1 MNRTA
6 LAQVLWIIA
15 AAGVGFSSAFLFG
28 DVLGLPR
35 AWFLVPHVM
44 LGVSFLVAYA
54 RCSGTDLRRLGSR
67 RLKWGVLGALALG
80 AFLTFNV
87 LGQPAG
93 SRAHGLWL
101 IADLLWLGVVYGA
114 IDGAMLSVLP
124 VLAAWRACR
133 QLGLTATRRG
143 RALAVAAGL
152 AASILVTSV
161 YHMGYAEF
169 RGPKLGKAIVGNVI
183 MSAGQI
189 ATGSPVAAMGS
200 HMVMHIAA
208 ALHGA
213 DTTVQLPPHQ

>member
-44 LGVSFLVAYA
+44 LSVSFLVAYA

-101 IADLLWLGVVYGA
+101 IADL
-114 IDGAMLSVLP
+114 
-124 VLAAWRACR
+124 
-133 QLGLTATRRG
+133 
-143 RALAVAAGL
+143 
-152 AASILVTSV
+152 
-161 YHMGYAEF
+161 
-169 RGPKLGKAIVGNVI
+169 
-183 MSAGQI
+183 
-189 ATGSPVAAMGS
+189 
-200 HMVMHIAA
+200 
-208 ALHGA
+208 
-213 DTTVQLPPHQ
+213 